1 VTPLKQQELQSLVRI
16 GFIDCTTIRSHR
28 PQRNQRWFYNSYYK
42 HHGWKQLTVQLPD
55 GLTGHSYGP
64 ATIDGRVTAESGLNH
79 EMTNLCFRNGRWE
92 YFIYGDWA
100 FGIHPWL
107 GPLEGCDFAVTLRGE
122 TQLFGLHLFQQRAVL
137 FCLVGHQLSL
147 FSSSSFKS
155 FWPST
160 TAC

>member
-42 HHGWKQLTVQLPD
+42 HHGWKQLTVQLPN

-79 EMTNLCFRNGRWE
+79 EITTF
-92 YFIYGDWA
+92 A
-100 FGIHPWL
+100 FAMADGSISSMET
-107 GPLEGCDFAVTLRGE
+107 GPLAFIPGWGLLKAVTSR
-122 TQLFGLHLFQQRAVL
+122 
-137 FCLVGHQLSL
+137 
-147 FSSSSFKS
+147 
-155 FWPST
+155 
-160 TAC
+160 